1 MNKKIKMFAGA
12 LMVTV
17 FVMSIFYIVNKQS
30 RDLSGTAQLKLED
43 ISTSDLTITNVRITP
58 TKPIIGNKINM
69 AVNVKNEGSE
79 VLEGFSI
86 SAKDQT
92 GWGTVKNETNLAP
105 KGEVIVNL
113 ELNTLEK
120 DKAELLSNNPH
131 SFDITVDIED
141 SIKEFNEG
149 NNGMKVFLNI
159 REQE

>member
-1 MNKKIKMFAGA
+1 
-12 LMVTV
+12 
-17 FVMSIFYIVNKQS
+17 
-30 RDLSGTAQLKLED
+30 
-43 ISTSDLTITNVRITP
+43 
-58 TKPIIGNKINM
+58 
-69 AVNVKNEGSE
+69 VKNEGSE